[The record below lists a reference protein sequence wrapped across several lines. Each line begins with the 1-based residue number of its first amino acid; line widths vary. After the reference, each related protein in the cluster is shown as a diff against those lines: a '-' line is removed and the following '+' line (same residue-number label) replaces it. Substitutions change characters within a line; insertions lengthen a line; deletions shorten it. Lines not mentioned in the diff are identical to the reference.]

1 MEMLC
6 NNPLAKSKITS
17 GTKEWADHNINCCQG
32 CYNDCRY
39 CYARKMATRFGRTT
53 PENWKDMR
61 VRKDQMTR
69 SYRKMKGRVMF
80 PTSHDIIDI
89 PEVEEVCFETLKKL
103 LIARNEVLVTT
114 KPRLTVI
121 QKIDERFFQNR
132 EEIQFRFTITSC
144 NDELL
149 KFWEPNA
156 PLFQGRM
163 QSLIFAFEKGYKT
176 SVSIEP
182 FLDYNPEPLVKAV
195 APYSTES
202 IWIGKMNYI
211 PRNGIGELEAP
222 FYEDVRRNYEVSH
235 LMEIYANL
243 KTQPKVRF
251 KDSILNKLKLLNER
265 KTTNEDFS

>member
-1 MEMLC
+1 MERLC
-6 NNPLAKSKITS
+6 GNPLAKSKITS
-17 GTKEWADHNINCCQG
+17 GTKEWADHNINCCLG

-53 PENWKDMR
+53 QEDWRDMK
-61 VRKDQMTR
+61 VRKDQVNR
-69 SYRKMKGRVMF
+69 SYRRMKGRVMF

-89 PEVEEVCFETLKKL
+89 PEVEEVCFKTLENL
-103 LIARNEVLVTT
+103 LKSGNELLVTT

-121 QKIDERFFQNR
+121 QNIHGRFSQDEER
-132 EEIQFRFTITSC
+132 IQFRFTITSC

-156 PLFQGRM
+156 PLFQERM
-163 QSLIFAFEKGYKT
+163 QSLIFGFEKGYKT

-195 APYSTES
+195 APFSTES

-211 PRNGIGELEAP
+211 PRNGIGALEAP
-222 FYEDVRRNYEVSH
+222 FYEDVRRNYEISH
-235 LMEIYANL
+235 LMEIHANL
-243 KTQPKVRF
+243 KNQPKVRF
-251 KDSILNKLKLLNER
+251 KDSILNKLNLLSER
-265 KTTNEDFS
+265 KSSK

>member
-1 MEMLC
+1 METLC

-17 GTKEWADHNINCCQG
+17 GTKEWADHNINCCLG

-53 PENWKDMR
+53 PEDWKDMKI
-61 VRKDQMTR
+61 RKDQMTR

-89 PEVEEVCFETLKKL
+89 PEVEEVCFKTLEKL
-103 LIARNEVLVTT
+103 LKSGNELLVTT
-114 KPRLTVI
+114 KPRLSVI
-121 QKIDERFFQNR
+121 RKIDDRFSLDK
-132 EEIQFRFTITSC
+132 EKIQFRFTITSC
-144 NDELL
+144 NDEFL

-156 PLFQGRM
+156 PLFQERM
-163 QSLIFAFEKGYKT
+163 QSLIYAFEKGYKT

-195 APYSTES
+195 AAYSTES

-211 PRNGIGELEAP
+211 PRNGIGEIEAP

-251 KDSILNKLKLLNER
+251 KDSILNKLNLLNQR